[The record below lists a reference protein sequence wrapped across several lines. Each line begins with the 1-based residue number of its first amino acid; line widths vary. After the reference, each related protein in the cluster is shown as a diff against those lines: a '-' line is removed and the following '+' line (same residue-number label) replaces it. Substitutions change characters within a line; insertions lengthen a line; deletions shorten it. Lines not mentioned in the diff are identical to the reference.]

1 MNHRLQF
8 PIPAVILFVTALLR
22 ASGQTAGGPVALPD
36 PLPVEEIVRRL
47 LDRSDGTSNRVDPVR
62 YSFRRTT
69 VTEELDGQ
77 DQVKTR
83 RTKEHLVTVV
93 GEEQSSVLVKVDG
106 VVPSESKRQ
115 REQRSEEGRREQFG
129 PRRDRSSR
137 PANRLDR
144 ELLERFQ
151 YRLVGTEPVE
161 GRWAYLLAFEPRP
174 DAPGGS
180 ISDRVL
186 ARLQGRMW
194 VDAADM
200 EPARIETS
208 LRESV
213 AIGVFLAVLDDF
225 QMVVRRRRLA
235 SGVWVDEAV
244 DTSVGGRKLVQRFR
258 GRMELLQ
265 DDFISLP
272 ASGPDVPLASP

>member
-1 MNHRLQF
+1 MSHRPRFRVAGAIRFMVVLVLVGA
-8 PIPAVILFVTALLR
+8 PKVTGA
-22 ASGQTAGGPVALPD
+22 AMPPD
-36 PLPVEEIVRRL
+36 SLPVEEIVRRL
-47 LDRSDGTSNRVDPVR
+47 LDRSDGTSNRVDRAR

-83 RTKEHLVTVV
+83 RTKEHLVTVE

-106 VVPSESKRQ
+106 AVPSPSKRQ
-115 REQRSEEGRREQFG
+115 REQRNEEGRQEQFR
-129 PRRDRSSR
+129 PRREGSSR
-137 PANRLDR
+137 PSNRLDR

-151 YRLVGTEPVE
+151 YRLLGTEPVE
-161 GRWAYLLAFEPRP
+161 GRWAYLLAFEPRS

-180 ISDRVL
+180 IPDRIL

-208 LRESV
+208 LREPV
-213 AIGVFLAVLDDF
+213 TIGVFLAVLDDF
-225 QMVVRRRRLA
+225 QMVVRRRRLS
-235 SGVWVDEAV
+235 SGIWVDEAV
-244 DTSVGGRKLVQRFR
+244 ESSVGGRKLVQRFR

-265 DDFISLP
+265 DEFTSLSAP
-272 ASGPDVPLASP
+272 SSEAPHTSP